1 MSNLKLFLSL
11 LLSLSLAVI
20 TYWGGGACQLIKL
33 NYHISDQERPSKMSM
48 LLKGEDQAKLTD
60 LCFMQDL
67 MKSKSFVDIHMLV
80 YS

>member
-33 NYHISDQERPSKMSM
+33 NYHISDQKRPSKMSM